1 MKASTISVLVASA
14 ALAGAV
20 APAGFGRPAGGGPP
34 CVPKVTK
41 IGGKTAAVNCG
52 PSTATLHIGGKTY
65 TFHAGFCDLSSSGL
79 QLTLGTVIPQA
90 RKTNAGKP
98 SFSMLVA
105 WPTKKPS
112 GSLFSAYTGGRQIL
126 GDSLVTVTGGY
137 PSNGQFKSTFTVGQ
151 TFTGSWNC
159 HGALW
164 KH

>member
-14 ALAGAV
+14 AVAGAV

-34 CVPKVTK
+34 CLPKVTK

-65 TFHAGFCDLSSSGL
+65 TFHQGFCELSSSGL
-79 QLTLGTVIPQA
+79 ELDLGTVVPA
-90 RKTNAGKP
+90 ADKTNAGKT

-105 WPTKKPS
+105 WPKKKAA
-112 GSLFSAYTGGRQIL
+112 GSLFSAYMGGKQIL
-126 GDSLVTVTGGY
+126 GDSLITVTGGY
-137 PSNGQFKSTFTVGQ
+137 PTNGKFKSFFTVGQ

-159 HGALW
+159 NGALW